1 MSNTSL
7 VIAVDFDGTIVH
19 DQFPFIGPEIPG
31 AVPALH
37 LMRKHGHKLILLTCR
52 EGEHL
57 ADACTWLR
65 RRGIVPDAVNENLPG
80 LPWEPRKI
88 LYDALIDDRAI
99 GCPMRLLPV
108 RNHPD
113 GAVLCVDWCEVER
126 RMRSIAPV
134 IVRDTDGRAI

>member
-57 ADACTWLR
+57 ADACEWLR
-65 RRGIVPDAVNENLPG
+65 KRGIVPDAVNENLPG
-80 LPWEPRKI
+80 IPWEPRKV
-88 LYDALIDDRAI
+88 LYDVLIDDRAV
-99 GCPMRLLPV
+99 GCPKWKLS
-108 RNHPD
+108 D
-113 GAVLCVDWCEVER
+113 GRVSVDWQAIYRTLRDVQ
-126 RMRSIAPV
+126 PV
-134 IVRDTDGRAI
+134 IVRDVDGRAI